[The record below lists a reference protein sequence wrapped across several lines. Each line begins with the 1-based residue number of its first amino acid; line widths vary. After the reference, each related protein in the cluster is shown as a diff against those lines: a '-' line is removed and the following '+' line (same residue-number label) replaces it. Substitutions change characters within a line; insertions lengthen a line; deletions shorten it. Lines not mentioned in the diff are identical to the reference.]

1 MDNEIKIL
9 GLTIENWLTIGL
21 IIVGSFALF
30 IYWLQERKKISEA
43 ASLIIL
49 QIEEFQERVREIST
63 FIENGKLN
71 DINFY
76 ESLPLMNEN
85 YWDKYKH
92 YFVQKMD
99 ANSFTSLNLFYQYIA
114 EIQEQQLLT
123 KNLQKNTFFHT
134 QNLIATIETQLI
146 FNGLNSTINN
156 MHSNLPA
163 NNLIYQPIPPNFN
176 FNLTQFT
183 NTFVSQQN
191 NLQDIINQNILLTYI
206 PKQICTSL
214 EKIFK
219 KYSMLEI
226 TGSDGYRLLKKYSKR

>member
-1 MDNEIKIL
+1 MITTIL
-9 GLTIENWLTIGL
+9 TFLSENWLELGL
-21 IIVGSFALF
+21 IIVGSFALI
-30 IYWLQERKKISEA
+30 IYKLQERKKISEA
-43 ASLIIL
+43 ASLIVL
-49 QIEEFQERVREIST
+49 QIEELQERVREIST

-92 YFVQKMD
+92 YFVQEID
-99 ANSFTSLNLFYQYIA
+99 ASSFTSLNLFYQYIA

-134 QNLIATIETQLI
+134 QNLIANIETQFI
-146 FNGLNSTINN
+146 FNGLNPAINN
-156 MHSNLPA
+156 MYSHFPA
-163 NNLIYQPIPPNFN
+163 NNVTSQPIPPNFN

-191 NLQDIINQNILLTYI
+191 NLQDIINQNILLPYI

>member
-1 MDNEIKIL
+1 MNSTLLGITFDDWLNIL
-9 GLTIENWLTIGL
+9 LILVGLSAFG
-21 IIVGSFALF
+21 
-30 IYWLQERKKISEA
+30 IYKLQERKKISEA
-43 ASLIIL
+43 ASLIVL
-49 QIEEFQERVREIST
+49 QIEELQERVREIST

-92 YFVQKMD
+92 YFVQEID

-134 QNLIATIETQLI
+134 QNLIANIETQFI
-146 FNGLNSTINN
+146 FNGLNPAINN
-156 MHSNLPA
+156 MYSHLPA
-163 NNLIYQPIPPNFN
+163 NNVTSQPIPPNFN

-191 NLQDIINQNILLTYI
+191 NLQDIINQNILLSYI
-206 PKQICTSL
+206 PKQVCTSL

-219 KYSMLEI
+219 KYSMLEVKG
-226 TGSDGYRLLKKYSKR
+226 TEGYKTLRKYSKRKF